1 MANKIMEIIKKLFN
15 LFKKRNKIT
24 LPEVKIFWS
33 NGSCSKHVACYNE
46 TIEQFK
52 YRILETYGPYS
63 CTIILYV
70 REQEILLKD

>member
-1 MANKIMEIIKKLFN
+1 MANKIIEKLFN

-33 NGSCSKHVACYNE
+33 NGSCSKLVAYYNE

-52 YRILETYGPYS
+52 HRILKTYGKYS
-63 CTIILYV
+63 CTIILYNN
-70 REQEILLKD
+70 RQEILIKD